1 MKDIHKNLIKLN
13 SLLMLIGIQ
22 NIHKNDA
29 IYIYW
34 IAAVFAIPYV
44 TDGEID
50 N

>member
-1 MKDIHKNLIKLN
+1 MKDIHKTLIKLK

-34 IAAVFAIPYV
+34 IAA
-44 TDGEID
+44 EIITFLLYRM
-50 N
+50 